1 MKSNKEK
8 IYDFIQMH
16 DTAEKEGG
24 VSTTYIAQ
32 ALSLQRT
39 NVSSLLNALVEE
51 GRIHKSNGRPVLYSI
66 AGVSRGDEEECFCK
80 MTGWQGSLQHPI
92 QLAKAAVLY
101 PGRSLNILIVG
112 EKGTGKK
119 EFAHLIY
126 EYCLVK
132 QIFSAESPF
141 LQMNCR
147 DYQGSAKD
155 ARASGRVAC

>member
-1 MKSNKEK
+1 
-8 IYDFIQMH
+8 
-16 DTAEKEGG
+16 
-24 VSTTYIAQ
+24 
-32 ALSLQRT
+32 
-39 NVSSLLNALVEE
+39 
-51 GRIHKSNGRPVLYSI
+51 
-66 AGVSRGDEEECFCK
+66 

-155 ARASGRVAC
+155 AREKLMGERHVKGCGERYLIHG